1 MNDDFWKYGFPA
13 LTALLAV
20 GFTKLLEVVAQRRKT
35 VGRLELDTDEFTW
48 RQARDLMGQYKAD
61 IKELRVELVEVR
73 ATAVG
78 LAQQVV
84 ERDRRIDAL
93 EIQISTLQA
102 QMAMLQSQNH
112 EANMLISRLND
123 ELDMLK
129 GDAK

>member
-61 IKELRVELVEVR
+61 IKELRAELVEVR

-84 ERDRRIDAL
+84 ERDHKIGNL
-93 EIQISTLQA
+93 EEQVATLIA
-102 QMAMLQSQNH
+102 QNRDQNMMIAMLQT
-112 EANMLISRLND
+112 
-123 ELDMLK
+123 ELMALK
-129 GDAK
+129 GATGTPGG